1 MNYMYYV
8 YKNAQKC
15 TKYTIAMIHVCNLN
29 RIQVMNYV
37 YIATSVMTGL
47 CMSWLQCTTILHG
60 GFS

>member
-1 MNYMYYV
+1 MH
-8 YKNAQKC
+8 KNAQKC
-15 TKYTIAMIHVCNLN
+15 TIAMIHVCNLN

-37 YIATSVMTGL
+37 YTATSVMTGL

>member
-15 TKYTIAMIHVCNLN
+15 TKYTIAMIHVCTLN